1 MRTAAGPLN
10 DAEWKLMKMH
20 PVIGEEIV
28 ASTKGL
34 SHLAPA
40 IRADHERWDGEG
52 YPDGLSGEEIPIAS
66 RIVLVCDAFHA
77 MTSDRPHRKALGV
90 EAALGELRK
99 NAGAQ
104 FCPRTVEAFVGMV
117 EQGPE

>member
-1 MRTAAGPLN
+1 MR
-10 DAEWKLMKMH
+10 MH

-40 IRADHERWDGEG
+40 IRAEHERWDGEG

-66 RIVLVCDAFHA
+66 RIILVCDAFHA
-77 MTSDRPHRKALGV
+77 MTSDRPYRKALDV
-90 EAALGELRK
+90 HVALGELEK
-99 NAGAQ
+99 NAGTQ
-104 FCPRTVEAFVGMV
+104 LCPRTVGAFVEMV
-117 EQGPE
+117 DQSLE